1 MIRQSA
7 FALIAG
13 AFITFATAALAEITY
28 EGGDG
33 ATPETA
39 IVIVGAV
46 GESDGVGSEYEW
58 LAKNR
63 PDAKM
68 QSQALLN
75 EGGRDY
81 DLLIV
86 QTGGKEEKI
95 YFDITAFFG
104 KF

>member
-1 MIRQSA
+1 MIRPTA
-7 FALIAG
+7 LALIACV
-13 AFITFATAALAEITY
+13 FIAFATTAMAEITY
-28 EGGDG
+28 TGGDG
-33 ATPETA
+33 STVETA
-39 IVIVGAV
+39 IVIEGAL

-75 EGGRDY
+75 DGGKVY